1 MGELVYGSGLI
12 DRYDVR
18 KSIFYRPPSFLEE
31 LWPEMQRINDLPGAR
46 RAALRGIRSS
56 IDLFGQKRKHRILTS
71 LKDLKAPL
79 MTVWGEQ
86 DRIIP
91 VSHAASVRET
101 LPDSLVHTIPD
112 CGHWPQME
120 QAERFN
126 NLLIRFLGDSGT
138 SP

>member
-1 MGELVYGSGLI
+1 
-12 DRYDVR
+12 
-18 KSIFYRPPSFLEE
+18 
-31 LWPEMQRINDLPGAR
+31 MQRTNDLPGAR

-56 IDLFGQKRKHRILTS
+56 INLFGQKRERLILTS

-79 MTVWGEQ
+79 MTIWGEQ

-91 VSHAASVRET
+91 VSHADAVRER

-120 QAERFN
+120 QAESFN
-126 NLLIRFLGDSGT
+126 DLLIRFLGDSGP
-138 SP
+138 SLS